1 MNKNCC
7 IFNSQAWES
16 EAWKG
21 ALMCV
26 SGCRRLSFPGCRASR
41 SKHRKQSTEVRAKA
55 IAPTWSQGCPLLHC
69 EVGLWGGMCVG
80 LDEIVMWGTHEGVS
94 VLWEE
99 TKTFSLH
106 RSLPLSLSLSL
117 SLSLCLSLSP
127 FVPPHHVYTQQKV
140 TFCKSGRRPSPRTES
155 ASSLILDVP
164 ASRDARNKCL
174 KFEPPCV
181 WYFLRGEQS
190 KTIMFAQICSSYND
204 VLLSNFN

>member
-1 MNKNCC
+1 MNENCC

-26 SGCRRLSFPGCRASR
+26 SGFRRLSFPGCRASR

-55 IAPTWSQGCPLLHC
+55 IAPTWSQGCSLLHC

-80 LDEIVMWGTHEGVS
+80 LDEIVMWGTHKGVS

-127 FVPPHHVYTQQKV
+127 FVPPHHVYTQQKGDFLQARKKAL
-140 TFCKSGRRPSPRTES
+140 TKKWICQQLDLGRPSLQR
-155 ASSLILDVP
+155 
-164 ASRDARNKCL
+164 C
-174 KFEPPCV
+174 
-181 WYFLRGEQS
+181 
-190 KTIMFAQICSSYND
+190 
-204 VLLSNFN
+204 

>member
-1 MNKNCC
+1 MNENCC

-26 SGCRRLSFPGCRASR
+26 SGCRLLSFPGCRASR

-55 IAPTWSQGCPLLHC
+55 IAPTWSQGCSLLHC

-80 LDEIVMWGTHEGVS
+80 LDEIVMWGTHKGVS

-99 TKTFSLH
+99 TKTSLH
-106 RSLPLSLSLSL
+106 RSLPPSLSPSLSLSL
-117 SLSLCLSLSP
+117 LLSLPSSLPTMCTHSK
-127 FVPPHHVYTQQKV
+127 KV
-140 TFCKSGRRPSPRTES
+140 TFCKPGRRPSPRSES

-181 WYFLRGEQS
+181 WYFLRGE
-190 KTIMFAQICSSYND
+190 
-204 VLLSNFN
+204 

>member
-1 MNKNCC
+1 MNENCC

-55 IAPTWSQGCPLLHC
+55 IAPTWSQGCSLLHC

-80 LDEIVMWGTHEGVS
+80 LDEIVMWGTHKGVS

-99 TKTFSLH
+99 TKTSLH
-106 RSLPLSLSLSL
+106 RSLPPSLSLSL
-117 SLSLCLSLSP
+117 SPSLPLSPSLSFSLSL
-127 FVPPHHVYTQQKV
+127 
-140 TFCKSGRRPSPRTES
+140 RPSPPCVHTAKRWLS
-155 ASSLILDVP
+155 ASQEEGPHQELNLPAAWSWTSQPPETLEINAWSLNLPVYGIFYEVNSL
-164 ASRDARNKCL
+164 KQLCL
-174 KFEPPCV
+174 HRCV
-181 WYFLRGEQS
+181 LV
-190 KTIMFAQICSSYND
+190 IMMY
-204 VLLSNFN
+204 